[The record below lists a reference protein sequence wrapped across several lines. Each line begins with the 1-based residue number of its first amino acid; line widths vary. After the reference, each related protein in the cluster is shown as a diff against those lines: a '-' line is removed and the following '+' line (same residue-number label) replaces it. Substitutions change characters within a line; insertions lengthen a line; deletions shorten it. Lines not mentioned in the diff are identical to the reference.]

1 MVRAPVTRYAR
12 SGDVNIAYQVVGQG
26 EFDVVF
32 IPGAVSHVDLIWDDP
47 ARSRFF
53 ERLSGFC
60 RLIVFDKRGTGASD
74 RAVVGDLETRIDD
87 VRAVMDA
94 TGSRRAAVVG
104 VSEGG
109 PMSLLFAATHP
120 SRVAAL
126 VVYGAL
132 PRFEWAPDF
141 PWGQTRAEWDRELE
155 HDVRQWGTV
164 EQAREIQPDVDDEE
178 AEKIA
183 RNRRL
188 SASPNAYRQIERMNQ
203 EIDVRDIL
211 PAIAVPTLVLH
222 RTDDWLPIEGARWTA
237 GQIPGATLLELTG
250 SEHFPFLG
258 DWESIVDAIESFLQ
272 GVWARG
278 EWEEPEHERALATV
292 LFTDIVGS
300 TTRAASLGDR
310 AWADLVTEHHRRV
323 RARLARFR
331 GKEIDTAGDGFFA
344 SFDGPARAI
353 RCARAISDDMREIG
367 IPIRAGIHTGE
378 CELANGKIAGIA
390 VNIGA
395 RVAAI
400 AEANEVLVSQTVRDL
415 VAGSGITFDDRGT
428 HELKGIPGDWRL
440 YAVNGS

>member
-1 MVRAPVTRYAR
+1 MEPPTTRYAL
-12 SGDVNIAYQVVGQG
+12 SGDVNIAYQVVGDG
-26 EFDVVF
+26 EFDVVY
-32 IPGAVSHVDLIWDDP
+32 IPGAISHVDLIWDDP
-47 ARSRFF
+47 VRARYF
-53 ERLSGFC
+53 ERLSRFC
-60 RLIVFDKRGTGASD
+60 RLIIFDKRGTGASD
-74 RAVVGDLETRIDD
+74 AAVVGDLETRIDD

-94 TGSRRAAVVG
+94 VGSRRAAVIG

-126 VVYGAL
+126 VIYASL

-141 PWGQTRAEWDRELE
+141 PWGQPRAEWDRELE
-155 HDVRQWGTV
+155 REVRLWGTI
-164 EQAREIQPDVDDEE
+164 EQARELRPDANDEE
-178 AEKIA
+178 AGRIA

-188 SASPNAYRQIERMNQ
+188 SASPNAYRKIEMMNQ
-203 EIDVRDIL
+203 EIDVREIL

-222 RTDDWLPIEGARWTA
+222 RTGDPLPIEGARWTA
-237 GQIPGATLLELTG
+237 GQIPGGMFVELAG
-250 SEHFPFLG
+250 SEHFGFLG
-258 DWESIVDAIESFLQ
+258 DWEAVVDGIESFLK

-278 EWEEPEHERALATV
+278 DWEEPEHERTLATV

-300 TTRAASLGDR
+300 TTRAANLGDR
-310 AWADLVTEHHRRV
+310 AWAELVTEHHRRV

-331 GKEIDTAGDGFFA
+331 GTEIDTAGDGFFA

-353 RCARAISDDMREIG
+353 RCARAISDDMREVDV
-367 IPIRAGIHTGE
+367 PIRAGIHTGE
-378 CELANGKIAGIA
+378 CEVADGKVAGIA

-400 AEANEVLVSQTVRDL
+400 AESNEVLVSQTVHDL

-428 HELKGIPGDWRL
+428 HELRGIPGEWRL
-440 YAVNGS
+440 YAVSSS